1 MGQITEH
8 HTEPT
13 RSLQLIIAFL
23 AIVVIGI
30 SYLTSS
36 ASFRPSSPALTRG
49 ISQDSLPQR
58 SGTSRVQGKA
68 PAKIY
73 IEHADLLSY
82 DASLMPG
89 VQKLKGNIIL
99 KHGNATM
106 TCDSAYLNE
115 EAQTFEAFGEVHM
128 VQADTVNMY
137 SRYLFYDG
145 VTKLAR
151 LRHNVHLAN
160 KTTDLYTDSLDY
172 DRIADIAYYFEGG
185 SVSDAKNTLTSDYG
199 QFLPATN
206 DAEFR
211 YNVKLVGEKTT
222 LTTEHLFYN
231 THTQIGSYEGE
242 TLIESDSG
250 QIISQRGVYDVG
262 KDIGILLDRSS
273 VFSGSK
279 TLTGDSI
286 YYDGGA
292 KFGEAFGRM
301 ELEDT
306 AQRAILFGDYGFF
319 DDKRNY
325 AFATSRAYAEDYSQ
339 KDTLYV
345 SADTLELI
353 SVPIRDRIKLDSLL
367 SDTTSG
373 KKPDTL
379 QRYLHGYHHVR
390 IFRRDAQAIADSMSY
405 ISSDSILSLY
415 GHPYMWSEARQLS
428 GDTTFFYFRY
438 GKLDYVDVLGN
449 TLAVEHI
456 DSVDYYNQM
465 RGDKL
470 RAYVADSTLRQI
482 NVDGNVETILYMKEE
497 KSNDYTGM
505 NRMTSSTMYVT
516 LDSGIVKK
524 SSWKGPVSGKLYPLS
539 MASSAELNRLKEF
552 VWASDRRPMSKEA
565 VIYGMDSL
573 SQAKTLPPPLSDLRK
588 FSGAQAALTAYAPFD
603 HAAEQDSLRADSI
616 QKARKP
622 LTETEYR
629 ARYQYVLQPKKEEGP
644 TSPPPL
650 INTSWVYKAFSNK
663 EDQDSSSTSSSIGI
677 LERKN

>member
-36 ASFRPSSPALTRG
+36 ASFRPSSPSLTRG

-106 TCDSAYLNE
+106 TCDSAYLSE

-185 SVSDAKNTLTSDYG
+185 SVSDAKHTLTSDYG

-379 QRYLHGYHHVR
+379 QRYLRGYHHVR

-428 GDTTFFYFRY
+428 GDTTFFYFHY

-573 SQAKTLPPPLSDLRK
+573 SQTKTLPLPLSDLRK

-603 HAAEQDSLRADSI
+603 RAAEQDSLRADSI

-622 LTETEYR
+622 LTEMEYR
-629 ARYQYVLQPKKEEGP
+629 ARYQYVLQPKKEEDP

>member
-36 ASFRPSSPALTRG
+36 ASFRPSSPSLMRG

-367 SDTTSG
+367 SDSTSG

-379 QRYLHGYHHVR
+379 QRYLRGYHHVR

-405 ISSDSILSLY
+405 ISSDSTLSLY

-428 GDTTFFYFRY
+428 GDTTFFYFRE

-449 TLAVEHI
+449 TLAVEYI

-470 RAYVADSTLRQI
+470 RAYVTDSTLRQI

-524 SSWKGPVSGKLYPLS
+524 SSWKGPVAGKLYPLS

-616 QKARKP
+616 QKARNP
-622 LTETEYR
+622 LTEMEYR
-629 ARYQYVLQPKKEEGP
+629 ARYQYVLQPKKEEEP

>member
-1 MGQITEH
+1 M
-8 HTEPT
+8 
-13 RSLQLIIAFL
+13 
-23 AIVVIGI
+23 
-30 SYLTSS
+30 
-36 ASFRPSSPALTRG
+36 
-49 ISQDSLPQR
+49 
-58 SGTSRVQGKA
+58 
-68 PAKIY
+68 
-73 IEHADLLSY
+73 
-82 DASLMPG
+82 
-89 VQKLKGNIIL
+89 
-99 KHGNATM
+99 
-106 TCDSAYLNE
+106 
-115 EAQTFEAFGEVHM
+115 
-128 VQADTVNMY
+128 
-137 SRYLFYDG
+137 
-145 VTKLAR
+145 
-151 LRHNVHLAN
+151 
-160 KTTDLYTDSLDY
+160 
-172 DRIADIAYYFEGG
+172 
-185 SVSDAKNTLTSDYG
+185 
-199 QFLPATN
+199 
-206 DAEFR
+206 
-211 YNVKLVGEKTT
+211 
-222 LTTEHLFYN
+222 
-231 THTQIGSYEGE
+231 
-242 TLIESDSG
+242 
-250 QIISQRGVYDVG
+250 G

-306 AQRAILFGDYGFF
+306 TQRAILFGDYGFF

-353 SVPIRDRIKLDSLL
+353 SVPIRDRMKLDSLL

-379 QRYLHGYHHVR
+379 QRYLRGYHHVR

-428 GDTTFFYFRY
+428 GDTTFFYFHY

-573 SQAKTLPPPLSDLRK
+573 SQTKTLPLPLSDLRK

-603 HAAEQDSLRADSI
+603 RAAEQDSLRADSI

-629 ARYQYVLQPKKEEGP
+629 ARYQYVLQPKKEEEP